1 MVTCFEFI
9 GQINK
14 TQIFLIVMIEVFFFA
29 LNWVIEYEGKIMSN
43 SGILAMTGGSVM
55 TSFLFGYAF
64 SIPIRW
70 LKFS

>member
-1 MVTCFEFI
+1 
-9 GQINK
+9 
-14 TQIFLIVMIEVFFFA
+14 MIEVFFFA
-29 LNWVIEYEGKIMSN
+29 LNWVIEYEGKIISN
-43 SGILAMTGGSVM
+43 SGILAMTGGSIM